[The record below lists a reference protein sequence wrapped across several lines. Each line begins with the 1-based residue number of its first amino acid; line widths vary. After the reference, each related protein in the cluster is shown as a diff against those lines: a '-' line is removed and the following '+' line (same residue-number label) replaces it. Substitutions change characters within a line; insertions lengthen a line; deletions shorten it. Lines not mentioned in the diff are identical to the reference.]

1 MVIKKNV
8 LKSIFLFDEHNSSVH
23 NGIGTFL
30 HCFSACLKEDV
41 DVTMLS
47 LNDNVQIITSE
58 ASKGVHFLRF
68 PIYCNG
74 AFLYNTKPAVTI
86 LRTEIEDTPENV
98 FIINHFPCNTL
109 LQELKMYFPLSKRVF
124 VLHDHQWTEE
134 LKGSIEKVQ
143 ALTGQ
148 CKKDSTLWA
157 IEKLLE
163 REKEMYDLADAVVCL
178 NNETQNFLL
187 TSHRYSAQRLFLIPN
202 GIKINSHEI
211 YNIQT
216 ARCRLLLNKSDKIF
230 LFVGRTSQTKGIY
243 EALTAF
249 ERVSANYPEA
259 KLVIL
264 GKIYEHEPFAQLCSN
279 SISHVTFAGQVTKEQ
294 ISYWYAAADFGLMPS
309 YYEQCSYA
317 GIEMMAHGLPVV
329 ASDAYG
335 TRTMFRDGYNAIVA
349 HIGDRDNPEEYQN
362 NLADAMAKAIE
373 MNETQYAVMSANA
386 RECYRKNYTLA
397 NMREGYLRMFDKL
410 INAQEEHQSFRAVC
424 GELPMKDRLYH
435 LILHSCDV
443 QDCGLLHGKMGI
455 ALALATYARQN
466 KQKAIEDY
474 AGYLLKRTLHY
485 VHKNMPW
492 SFGKGLCGIV
502 WGIEYLAQNEYMDI
516 DTTDVCEELDRKIM
530 QVSPLRIDDFSLE
543 DGLEG
548 LLLYVNAHIKS
559 GNKNP
564 FDQSFIDELQNVIDE
579 KYAAMPPS
587 LQKQSD
593 VFRAT
598 LRGEEGLPVLSLRQ
612 FVKAEEKSFINW
624 QDLSLSTG
632 LAGLLLYTDAHE
644 K

>member
-1 MVIKKNV
+1 MHIY
-8 LKSIFLFDEHNSSVH
+8 IFDEHGSSLQ
-23 NGIGTFL
+23 NGIGTFMRCL
-30 HCFSACLKEDV
+30 TTCLKETAK
-41 DVTMLS
+41 VTVFS
-47 LNDNVQIITSE
+47 FNDNVHVLTRETERGIR
-58 ASKGVHFLRF
+58 FFRF
-68 PIYCNG
+68 PRYCNG
-74 AFLYNTKPAVTI
+74 SFLMSSELGLAI
-86 LRTEIEDTPENV
+86 LRQEIIDSTDNI
-98 FIINHFPCNTL
+98 FIINHFDCTRL
-109 LQELKMYFPLSKRVF
+109 LTNLREYFPLSKLVF
-124 VLHDHQWTEE
+124 VIHDQSWTEMLNGDNE
-134 LKGSIEKVQ
+134 RLARSSDAAIRHIIE
-143 ALTGQ
+143 T
-148 CKKDSTLWA
+148 
-157 IEKLLE
+157 E
-163 REKEMYDLADAVVCL
+163 RDMYNLADAVVCL
-178 NNETQNFLL
+178 NKDTERQLKDV
-187 TSHRYSAQRLFLIPN
+187 YRLSPNKIFLIPS
-202 GIKINSHEI
+202 GKDINI
-211 YNIQT
+211 NPCNKKT
-216 ARCRLLLNKSDKIF
+216 LRKKLLIDDREKVF
-230 LFVGRTSQTKGIY
+230 LFVGRPTKYKGINDTIIAFDNLI
-243 EALTAF
+243 ALHPGA
-249 ERVSANYPEA
+249 R
-259 KLVIL
+259 LVIL
-264 GKIYEHEPFAQLCSN
+264 GQIIELQDLAVLCPY
-279 SISHVTFAGQVTKEQ
+279 SISRITFAGLVNQDTLHD
-294 ISYWYAAADFGLMPS
+294 WYAAADFGIMSS
-309 YYEQCSYA
+309 YYEQFGYA

-329 ASDAYG
+329 AYDAYG

>member
-1 MVIKKNV
+1 MRC
-8 LKSIFLFDEHNSSVH
+8 L
-23 NGIGTFL
+23 TT
-30 HCFSACLKEDV
+30 CLKETAK
-41 DVTMLS
+41 VTVFS
-47 LNDNVQIITSE
+47 FNDNVHVLTRETERGIR
-58 ASKGVHFLRF
+58 FFRF
-68 PIYCNG
+68 PRYCNG
-74 AFLYNTKPAVTI
+74 SFLMSSEPGLAI
-86 LRTEIEDTPENV
+86 LRQEIIDSTDNI
-98 FIINHFPCNTL
+98 FIINHFDCTRL
-109 LQELKMYFPLSKRVF
+109 LTNLREYFPLSKLVF
-124 VLHDHQWTEE
+124 VTHDQLWTETLNGDNE
-134 LKGSIEKVQ
+134 RLIHPSDAAIKHIIE
-143 ALTGQ
+143 T
-148 CKKDSTLWA
+148 
-157 IEKLLE
+157 E
-163 REKEMYDLADAVVCL
+163 REMYNLADAVVCL
-178 NNETQNFLL
+178 NKDTERQLKDV
-187 TSHRYSAQRLFLIPN
+187 YRLSPNKIFLIPS
-202 GIKINSHEI
+202 GKDI
-211 YNIQT
+211 YKNPYNKK
-216 ARCRLLLNKSDKIF
+216 ALRKNLLIDDREKVF
-230 LFVGRTSQTKGIY
+230 LFVGRPTKYKGIND
-243 EALTAF
+243 TIIAF
-249 ERVSANYPEA
+249 DHLAAIHPDAR
-259 KLVIL
+259 LVIL
-264 GKIYEHEPFAQLCSN
+264 GQIIDLQDLTSLCHN
-279 SISHVTFAGQVTKEQ
+279 STSRITFAGLVSQEKLCE
-294 ISYWYAAADFGLMPS
+294 WYAAADFGIMSS
-309 YYEQCSYA
+309 YYEQFGYA
-317 GIEMMAHGLPVV
+317 GIEMMAHGLPVL

-373 MNETQYAVMSANA
+373 MNETQYATMSAHA
-386 RECYRKNYTLA
+386 RECYKKHYTLA
-397 NMREGYLRMFDKL
+397 NMRDGYLRMFEKL
-410 INAQEEHQSFRAVC
+410 IDGQGEHQAHTAVNS
-424 GELPMKDRLYH
+424 ESPMKDRLYH

-455 ALALATYARQN
+455 ALALATYAKQY